1 MLLTCSTAF
10 QPYDLP
16 WIPFCQITSLVPW
29 HYKYLLISTPE
40 VLPLLLPEMALLPSL
55 LVNPAHPSRLTSD
68 NLLHW
73 SSSLFSPLQPFG
85 LSKTWTR
92 SCLWAS
98 SLPTFPVSHHG
109 PSSCLLSH
117 PPSCPQTP
125 VSLSSFP
132 KLAMLFLSPRLY
144 LHPSLS
150 FWEKIS
156 TPTSCPLL
164 IHSQP
169 CPLLWEPLFRTWVHP
184 CPPLPRDGISSSLNP
199 LVLFSTMLP
208 AT

>member
-1 MLLTCSTAF
+1 M
-10 QPYDLP
+10 
-16 WIPFCQITSLVPW
+16 SLVPW
-29 HYKYLLISTPE
+29 HCKYLLIFTPE

-55 LVNPAHPSRLTSD
+55 LVNPAHPSRLSSD

-85 LSKTWTR
+85 LSKTRTK
-92 SCLWAS
+92 SCLWAW
-98 SLPTFPVSHHG
+98 SLLTFPVAYHA
-109 PSSCLLSH
+109 PSSSH

-125 VSLSSFP
+125 VSLPSFP
-132 KLAMLFLSPRLY
+132 KHAMLFLSPWLY

-150 FWEKIS
+150 FWEKDIHTNFMS
-156 TPTSCPLL
+156 SANLSPTMPSV
-164 IHSQP
+164 
-169 CPLLWEPLFRTWVHP
+169 LWEPLFRTWVHS
-184 CPPLPRDGISSSLNP
+184 CPPLPKDGISSSLNP